1 MGVLSSLI
9 ARVNLTVGDTGLLY
23 KGFYV
28 LGFLTIFVFN
38 FFYGSKFGIKK
49 GKALLVTVL
58 SFLLI
63 FGWAFVLAW
72 VESLLTD
79 WGHHNAV
86 RVYIWMPLLLFVLSK
101 PMDIDWKR
109 LCDFIAPS
117 ACIVYGIARLGC
129 LFPGCCYGV
138 SVEWGEWGIYS
149 AQAQRLVFPV
159 QFCEAVTA
167 LALAGFAIYMNIRKK
182 YVVDAKTYFV
192 MLIPYGLSRFIWEFF
207 ADNEKIFLN
216 ISSLAL
222 HALLM
227 SVVGAAMLIILHQKE
242 KKQRLINKVSVE

>member
-1 MGVLSSLI
+1 MSVLNNLI
-9 ARVNLTVGDTGLLY
+9 MYINMTIGEKINLYIT
-23 KGFYV
+23 FYV

-38 FFYGSKFGIKK
+38 TFYGKNFGIKK
-49 GKALLVTVL
+49 GKALLTTVL
-58 SFLLI
+58 AYALI
-63 FGWAFVLAW
+63 FAWAFVLAW
-72 VESLLTD
+72 VESLFTD

-86 RVYIWMPLLLFVLSK
+86 RVYIWMPALLFVLSK
-101 PMDIDWKR
+101 PLSTGWKK

-138 SVEWGEWGIYS
+138 PVEWGAWGIYS
-149 AQAQRLVFPV
+149 QAAQGIVFPV

-167 LALAGFAIYMNIRKK
+167 LVLAGIAMYMNKKKK
-182 YVVDAKTYFV
+182 YVADSKTYFI

-207 ADNEKIFLN
+207 ADNEKVFLN

-227 SVVGAAMLIILHQKE
+227 SVVGVAMLIILHRKE
-242 KKQRLINKVSVE
+242 VIAKKKAC

>member
-1 MGVLSSLI
+1 MKALDIIIRMINLSLGETL
-9 ARVNLTVGDTGLLY
+9 NLYRDCY
-23 KGFYV
+23 I

-38 FFYGSKFGIKK
+38 TFYGKRFGIKK
-49 GKALLVTVL
+49 GKSLAVTVL
-58 SFLLI
+58 SYLLI
-63 FGWAFVLAW
+63 FGWAYVLAW
-72 VESLLTD
+72 VESLFTD

-86 RVYIWMPLLLFVLSK
+86 RVYIWMPALLFVLAFPFK
-101 PMDIDWKR
+101 TDWKK

-138 SVEWGEWGIYS
+138 PCEWGIYS
-149 AQAQRLVFPV
+149 LSAEQYVFPV

-167 LALAGFAIYMNIRKK
+167 FILAGVCLYMNKKKK
-182 YVVDAKTYFV
+182 YEADSKTYFI
-192 MLIPYGLSRFIWEFF
+192 MLIPYGLSRFCWEFL
-207 ADNEKIFLN
+207 ADNEKVFLN

-227 SVVGAAMLIILHQKE
+227 SVVGTAMLIILRQRE
-242 KKQRLINKVSVE
+242 KKRQKSGRPAARKEC

>member
-1 MGVLSSLI
+1 MTLGGK
-9 ARVNLTVGDTGLLY
+9 VNLY
-23 KGFYV
+23 RGFYV

-38 FFYGSKFGIKK
+38 AFYGKKFGIKK
-49 GKALLVTVL
+49 GKGLLVTVL
-58 SFLLI
+58 SYALI

-72 VESLLTD
+72 VESLFTD

-86 RVYIWMPLLLFVLSK
+86 RVYIWMPALLFVLSK
-101 PMDIDWKR
+101 PLSIEWKK

-138 SVEWGEWGIYS
+138 PVEWGAWGIYS
-149 AQAQRLVFPV
+149 QEAQQMVFPV
-159 QFCEAVTA
+159 QFCEAMTA
-167 LALAGFAIYMNIRKK
+167 LILAGFAMYMNKKKK
-182 YVVDAKTYFV
+182 YIADSRSYFV
-192 MLIPYGLSRFIWEFF
+192 MLIPYGLSRFCWEFL
-207 ADNEKIFLN
+207 ADNEKVLMN

-227 SVVGAAMLIILHQKE
+227 SVVGAVMLIILHRKDVIA
-242 KKQRLINKVSVE
+242 KRKA

>member
-1 MGVLSSLI
+1 MGILNTLIVYLNLSI
-9 ARVNLTVGDTGLLY
+9 GKTIDLY
-23 KGFYV
+23 RGFYV

-38 FFYGSKFGIKK
+38 VFYAKKFNIKK
-49 GKALLVTVL
+49 SKALLITVL
-58 SFLLI
+58 SYALI
-63 FGWAFVLAW
+63 FGWAYVLAW
-72 VESLLTD
+72 VESLFTD

-86 RVYIWMPLLLFVLSK
+86 RVYIWMPALLFVLSK
-101 PMDIDWKR
+101 PMAIGWKK

-129 LFPGCCYGV
+129 LFPGCCYGIP
-138 SVEWGEWGIYS
+138 VEWGAWGIYS
-149 AQAQRLVFPV
+149 QSAQSLVFPV

-167 LALAGFAIYMNIRKK
+167 LALAGFAMYMNKRKK
-182 YVVDAKTYFV
+182 YVADSKTYFI

-207 ADNEKIFLN
+207 ADNEKVFLN

-227 SVVGAAMLIILHQKE
+227 SVVGAAMLMILHRREVTAKQKA
-242 KKQRLINKVSVE
+242 

>member
-1 MGVLSSLI
+1 MGILNSLI
-9 ARVNLTVGDTGLLY
+9 MSINMSLGGKDNLY
-23 KGFYV
+23 RGFYI

-38 FFYGSKFGIKK
+38 VFYAKKFDIKK

-58 SFLLI
+58 SYALI
-63 FGWAFVLAW
+63 FAWAFVLAW
-72 VESLLTD
+72 VESLFTD

-86 RVYIWMPLLLFVLSK
+86 RVYIWMPALLFVMSK
-101 PMDIDWKR
+101 PVSVDWKK

-129 LFPGCCYGV
+129 LFPGCCYGIP
-138 SVEWGEWGIYS
+138 VEWGEWGIYS
-149 AQAQRLVFPV
+149 KEAQTVVFPV

-167 LALAGFAIYMNIRKK
+167 LALAGFAIYMNKRKK
-182 YVVDAKTYFV
+182 YVADSKTYFI

-207 ADNEKIFLN
+207 ADNEKVLGN

-227 SVVGAAMLIILHQKE
+227 SVVGAVMLLALHW
-242 KKQRLINKVSVE
+242 KKAAAKKV

>member
-1 MGVLSSLI
+1 MGSLNNWI
-9 ARVNLTVGDTGLLY
+9 MYMNMTIGEKTDLY
-23 KGFYV
+23 RDFYI

-38 FFYGSKFGIKK
+38 TFYGKKYDIKK
-49 GKALLVTVL
+49 GKAFLVTVL
-58 SFLLI
+58 SYALI
-63 FGWAFVLAW
+63 FGWAFILAW
-72 VESLLTD
+72 VESLFTD

-86 RVYIWMPLLLFVLSK
+86 RVYIWMPALLFVLSK
-101 PMDIDWKR
+101 PMKIDWAK

-129 LFPGCCYGV
+129 LFPGCCYGIP
-138 SVEWGEWGIYS
+138 VEWGQWGIYS
-149 AQAQRLVFPV
+149 QAAQGIVFPV

-167 LALAGFAIYMNIRKK
+167 LALAVFAMYMNRKK
-182 YVVDAKTYFV
+182 KFVADSKTYFI

-207 ADNEKIFLN
+207 ADNEKVFLN

-227 SVVGAAMLIILHQKE
+227 SVVGASMLIILHYKEARAKQKA
-242 KKQRLINKVSVE
+242 